1 MAQIKDPAQFIGG
14 YEVLAGAPS
23 AAMSGFAITKS
34 GINSGLVDT
43 SDIKEVLYSLLEQVT
58 DFYSGDTPRVNS
70 TGVMTAAE
78 RSAAMV
84 ISRSSTMASDSQMRK
99 SFTVTF
105 LLDVGALPV
114 TDTI

>member
-14 YEVLAGAPS
+14 YEVLEGAPS
-23 AAMSGFAITKS
+23 AAMSGFAIPKS

-58 DFYSGDTPRVNS
+58 DVYSGDTPRVNS

-84 ISRSSTMASDSQMRK
+84 I
-99 SFTVTF
+99 
-105 LLDVGALPV
+105 
-114 TDTI
+114 